1 MVERFFTTTRSLLNQ
16 SVNFPF
22 CACVLTTT
30 KRLRLWL
37 RTIPIGA
44 RFVTSTHFPLYTL
57 EYATLVNIDE
67 DGNNEDD
74 NDEEM
79 AEKGVEKEK
88 DWMIA
93 MVFFPARPR
102 MQLPPRDWSLL
113 MVGQTSVFRPTYTYS
128 RIRHHC
134 DIPSVPDPK
143 FVPGRE
149 RERTK
154 SVELTCSTS
163 SLNQRNSEDHGNT
176 IHFYYNGA

>member
-30 KRLRLWL
+30 KRLRLRL

-44 RFVTSTHFPLYTL
+44 RFVTSKHFPLYTL

-88 DWMIA
+88 DWKA
-93 MVFFPARPR
+93 DSDGLLSGSPENAAPSAR
-102 MQLPPRDWSLL
+102 LVATYGWSNFGLSSHIYIL
-113 MVGQTSVFRPTYTYS
+113 THTSP
-128 RIRHHC
+128 
-134 DIPSVPDPK
+134 
-143 FVPGRE
+143 
-149 RERTK
+149 
-154 SVELTCSTS
+154 L
-163 SLNQRNSEDHGNT
+163 
-176 IHFYYNGA
+176 